1 MNDQEKMELM
11 VDWLGDQFITAALVL
26 GVFVLLS
33 TVVGVLLAQREYGM
47 LWLMTV
53 VPVTCALYGA
63 TPAETQARVWLILA
77 AVFAVLEGWAWR
89 AATFTY
95 RLFTGPSEA
104 SPPVAPIPTPV
115 YIPRGE
121 RRPPGAP

>member
-1 MNDQEKMELM
+1 MEEIEPM
-11 VDWLGDQFITAALVL
+11 VDWLGDQFITGALVL

-53 VPVTCALYGA
+53 VPVTCVLYGA
-63 TPAETQARVWLILA
+63 APNEVQVRVWLALA
-77 AVFAVLEGWAWR
+77 AVFAALEGWAGR
-89 AATFTY
+89 AAKFAY
-95 RLFTGPSEA
+95 RLLTGPGE
-104 SPPVAPIPTPV
+104 PPPPLAPMPTPQ

-121 RRPPGAP
+121 RHPREAS